1 MNKDNY
7 ISTLIVRILKND
19 ELSEQEHKEL
29 VNWLNRS
36 PENKLELSQLN
47 LIWTYLDSYKYINEE
62 IIEQQ
67 WAKLQETASNRNRIL
82 TIWRQYSRFAA
93 VFVMGIIIAGLSMY
107 TYQHTGKQQ
116 VSQHS
121 IEVPYGSKSHIYLP
135 DGTKVVLNAGSN
147 LSYTNQY
154 GLNDR
159 TVFLEGEA
167 YFHVSKNQTKPFN
180 VVTSHLVVRAYG
192 TVFNVESYADDD
204 EVRTTL
210 VEGKISVQEN
220 INVQNESSK
229 EIFVRPKEQVIYH
242 KLSSTDALQLEEK
255 IAITS
260 NVDIDLCTAWVSDR
274 IYLKSELLSDL
285 VVRLQRKYN
294 VKIHYDEK
302 ALGSLRFSG
311 ELENETI
318 EQVMKAIQLT
328 APVDF
333 EIKNRDI
340 WITNRN
346 ATLDSNN

>member
-19 ELSEQEHKEL
+19 ELSKQEHKDL
-29 VNWLNRS
+29 VNWLNKS

-67 WAKLQETASNRNRIL
+67 WAKLKETATNRNRVL
-82 TIWRQYSRFAA
+82 TLWRQYSRLAA
-93 VFVMGIIIAGLSMY
+93 VFIMGIIIAGLSMY
-107 TYQHTGKQQ
+107 TYQHISRQQ
-116 VSQHS
+116 LSQHT

-135 DGTKVVLNAGSN
+135 DGTKVVLNAGSKLN
-147 LSYTNQY
+147 YTNQY

-167 YFHVSKNQTKPFN
+167 YFNVFKNQSKPFR

-210 VEGKISVQEN
+210 IEGKISVQEN
-220 INVQNESSK
+220 TDEQNKSPK
-229 EIFVRPKEQVIYH
+229 EIFIRPKEQVTYH
-242 KLSSTDALQLEEK
+242 KFTNTDALQSEEK
-255 IAITS
+255 ISITS
-260 NVDIDLCTAWVSDR
+260 NFDIDLCTAWVSDR
-274 IYLKSELLSDL
+274 IYLKSELLSNL

-302 ALGSLRFSG
+302 TLGSLRFSG

-346 ATLDSNN
+346 TTLDSDN